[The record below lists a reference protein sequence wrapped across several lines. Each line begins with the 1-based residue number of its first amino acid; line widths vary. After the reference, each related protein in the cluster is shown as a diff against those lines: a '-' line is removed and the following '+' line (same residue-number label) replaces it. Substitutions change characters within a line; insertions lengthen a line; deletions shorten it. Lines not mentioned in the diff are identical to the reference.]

1 MNFSSS
7 FLVAIL
13 LGPSKTQ
20 AVGDLVED
28 INVVVCTAKGLL
40 AGTKS
45 VDGHVSQRVNTLGVL
60 SADGAV
66 DNESLGG
73 ILGVDV
79 VVTVL
84 EFDGGLAGTILVDL
98 VVLAMVRGCSDTTSD
113 GVTRLPVGG
122 EVGAGAIVETLGLLG
137 VLGLAGLGVGA
148 DGTTL
153 GTVVLLLG
161 EVLSV
166 GRTPDTIVVSYVMLY
181 VWYGGNLLKTVSVVS
196 RDDDESLIENV
207 ELLELLN
214 GSTDSVVKLEKITQ
228 STVVVKGVHLLVDR
242 GSLRHEE
249 ETLVLATGAEDVNGL
264 EGHVLKTGEVLSI
277 TRSTGGVVAE
287 VLEVVCV
294 DIAVEPDG

>member
-7 FLVAIL
+7 FLVAVL

-28 INVVVCTAKGLL
+28 IDVVVCTTESLL

-73 ILGVDV
+73 ILRVDV

-84 EFDGGLAGTILVDL
+84 ELDGGLAGSVLVDL
-98 VVLAMVRGCSDTTSD
+98 VVLAVVRGRSDTTGD

-122 EVGAGAIVETLGLLG
+122 EVGAGAVVETLGLLG
-137 VLGLAGLGVGA
+137 VLRLAGLGVGA

-153 GTVVLLLG
+153 GTVVFLLG
-161 EVLSV
+161 EVLGV
-166 GRTPDTIVVSYVMLY
+166 GRTPDTVVVSYVMPY
-181 VWYGGNLLKTVSVVS
+181 V
-196 RDDDESLIENV
+196 
-207 ELLELLN
+207 
-214 GSTDSVVKLEKITQ
+214 
-228 STVVVKGVHLLVDR
+228 
-242 GSLRHEE
+242 
-249 ETLVLATGAEDVNGL
+249 
-264 EGHVLKTGEVLSI
+264 
-277 TRSTGGVVAE
+277 
-287 VLEVVCV
+287 
-294 DIAVEPDG
+294 